1 MKVLIIGYG
10 VVGQNMHKLFPEAE
24 VYDPAKGFDLA
35 DEIVDITTLSD
46 KEQKF
51 RTITDEPNLFDVG
64 FICVPT
70 DKLPD
75 GSADASIVWSVV
87 EAWHKACTVL
97 VIKSTVPP
105 GTTQRL
111 ISNGYQVVMSPE
123 YFGAT
128 KHANAISGD
137 FVILGGT
144 RKTTSFVAE
153 LYKEHTAATFR
164 IHKTSATMAELVK
177 YSENAWIAT
186 KVTFVNEIGEFCATL
201 GLDRDE
207 WRELWLLDDRISRH
221 HTYSYRLHPYYAS
234 HCLDKDVPAL
244 IAEAEEH
251 DFNLPLIETVQM
263 INDAKRDQS

>member
-1 MKVLIIGYG
+1 MI
-10 VVGQNMHKLFPEAE
+10 
-24 VYDPAKGFDLA
+24 DD
-35 DEIVDITTLSD
+35 
-46 KEQKF
+46 
-51 RTITDEPNLFDVG
+51 
-64 FICVPT
+64 
-70 DKLPD
+70 
-75 GSADASIVWSVV
+75 
-87 EAWHKACTVL
+87 
-97 VIKSTVPP
+97 
-105 GTTQRL
+105 
-111 ISNGYQVVMSPE
+111 GYQVVMSPE

-144 RKTTSFVAE
+144 RETTSFVAE

-186 KVTFVNEIGEFCATL
+186 KVTFVNEVAGVCKAL

-244 IAEAEEH
+244 IAEANAEGL
-251 DFNLPLIETVQM
+251 DLPLIQSVQA
-263 INDAKRDQS
+263 INEAKRDQS